1 MQFLL
6 SDQSVYAVRANPFTY
21 LNQCY
26 PAYLDQCYPL
36 PRMHQLMSGWVW
48 AGKYVGL
55 ANGPPQQWT
64 SSWPMKKATKGAA
77 QSAYG
82 ASRHWFQR

>member
-48 AGKYVGL
+48 AGKLLG
-55 ANGPPQQWT
+55 
-64 SSWPMKKATKGAA
+64 
-77 QSAYG
+77 
-82 ASRHWFQR
+82 